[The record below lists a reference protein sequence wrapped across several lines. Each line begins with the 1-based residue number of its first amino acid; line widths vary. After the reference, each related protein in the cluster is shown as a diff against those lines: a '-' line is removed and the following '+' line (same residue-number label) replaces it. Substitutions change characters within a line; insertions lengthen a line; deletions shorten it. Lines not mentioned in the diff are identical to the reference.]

1 MWKYFKYRIFK
12 VKVVLRMMVGDR
24 YLKIL
29 KTISLYYGIGEENFI
44 LLLKEKENKYLLLLL
59 LKKYKCM
66 DEKSLMNIF
75 NYKNKKSILYN
86 VKKAE
91 EKLLINKEFRDK
103 FFEIE
108 ESLLK

>member
-1 MWKYFKYRIFK
+1 
-12 VKVVLRMMVGDR
+12 MMLGDR

-29 KTISLYYGIGEENFI
+29 RTISLYYGIDEESFI

-59 LKKYKCM
+59 LKKYRCM
-66 DEKSLMNIF
+66 DEKHIMSMF
-75 NYKNKKSILYN
+75 NYKSKKSISYN
-86 VKKAE
+86 VRKAE

>member
-1 MWKYFKYRIFK
+1 M
-12 VKVVLRMMVGDR
+12 LGDR

-29 KTISLYYGIGEENFI
+29 RTISLYYGIDEENFI
-44 LLLKEKENKYLLLLL
+44 LLLREKENKYLLLLL

-66 DEKSLMNIF
+66 DEKTLMCIL
-75 NYKNKKSILYN
+75 NYKSKKSISN
-86 VKKAE
+86 NIKKAE

>member
-1 MWKYFKYRIFK
+1 M
-12 VKVVLRMMVGDR
+12 LGDR

-29 KTISLYYGIGEENFI
+29 RTISLYYGIDEKSFI

-59 LKKYKCM
+59 LKKYRCM
-66 DEKSLMNIF
+66 DEKNIMNIF
-75 NYKNKKSILYN
+75 NYKSKKSISYN
-86 VKKAE
+86 IRKAE

-103 FFEIE
+103 YFEIE